1 MQYLLIMKRKK
12 GEKRMGK
19 IIKRILLGILI
30 VILLAVVIVLAG
42 AWSIFGDKVK
52 AAGSV
57 KEIDKNLYY
66 MEYKG
71 DYGFDAYLEQ
81 GGASST
87 AEMAAY
93 ITDFLSGGFM
103 NKVPSMGKMNFGCT
117 AYTVKTADGGALMGR
132 NYDWDGE
139 NGTAMIVY
147 TEPENGYAS
156 YSTCWLDFLGFGDGW
171 KPEGMPNQYMS
182 LAAIYVPLDGINE
195 KGLAIADLMVGD
207 DEQTNQKTDKVDLT
221 TTSAI
226 RLLLDKAATVDE
238 AIALL
243 EQYDMHSDIG
253 RGHHLAISD
262 ATGKAVVVEYIDNI
276 MYVTETPV
284 VTNHYLTEG
293 EKYGVGNDESHARLN
308 RVLAMDEE
316 VGSVMDASRVRD
328 VMQKVSYADATQ
340 WSIVFDM
347 ESKALDFYWQR
358 KFDAPH
364 HFEIK

>member
-1 MQYLLIMKRKK
+1 
-12 GEKRMGK
+12 MGK
-19 IIKRILLGILI
+19 IIKKILLTILI
-30 VILLAVVIVLAG
+30 VILLVVVVFLVG
-42 AWSIFGDKVK
+42 AWSIFGEKVK
-52 AAGSV
+52 AAGTV

-71 DYGFDAYLEQ
+71 DYGFDTYLER

-87 AEMAAY
+87 SEMAAY

-103 NKVPSMGKMNFGCT
+103 SKVPSMGKINFGCT
-117 AYTVKTADGGALMGR
+117 AYTVKTADGNALMGR

-139 NGTAMIVY
+139 NKPAMIVY
-147 TEPENGYAS
+147 TEPKNGYAS
-156 YSTCWLDFLGFGDGW
+156 YSTCWLDFLGFGEDW
-171 KPEGMPNQYMS
+171 KPDGFTNQYIS
-182 LAAIYVPLDGINE
+182 LAAVYVPLDGINE

-221 TTSAI
+221 TTTAI

-253 RGHHLAISD
+253 TGHHLAISD
-262 ATGKAVVVEYIDNI
+262 ATGKSVVVEYVDNV

-293 EKYGVGNDESHARLN
+293 KKYGVGNEESHARFA

-316 VGSVMDASRVRD
+316 AGSIMDAAMVRD
-328 VMQKVSYADATQ
+328 VMQNASYPDTQ

-347 ESKALDFYWQR
+347 ENKALDFYWLRQYEN
-358 KFDAPH
+358 PH
-364 HFEIK
+364 HFELK

>member
-1 MQYLLIMKRKK
+1 MKVKK
-12 GEKRMGK
+12 GKIMGK

-30 VILLAVVIVLAG
+30 VILLVVGIVLTG

-52 AAGSV
+52 AAGTV

-71 DYGFDAYLEQ
+71 DYGFDTYLER

-103 NKVPSMGKMNFGCT
+103 SKVPSMGKMNFGCT
-117 AYTVKTADGGALMGR
+117 AYTVKSTEGGALMGR
-132 NYDWDGE
+132 NYDWDGV
-139 NGTAMIVY
+139 NGTAMIIY

-171 KPEGMPNQYMS
+171 KPEGMANQYMS

-207 DEQTNQKTDKVDLT
+207 DEQTNQQTDKVDLT
-221 TTSAI
+221 TTTAI
-226 RLLLDKAATVDE
+226 RLLLDKAATVEE
-238 AIALL
+238 AIELL
-243 EQYDMHSDIG
+243 KQYDMNSDIG

-262 ATGKAVVVEYIDNI
+262 ATGKSVVVEYIDNV

-293 EKYGVGNDESHARLN
+293 EKYGIGNDESHARFE
-308 RVLAMDEE
+308 RVMTMDEE
-316 VGSVMDASRVRD
+316 AGSVMDTQQLAD
-328 VMQKVSYADATQ
+328 AMQNVSYAKETQ

-347 ESKALDFYWQR
+347 ENKAMDFYWQR
-358 KFDAPH
+358 QFDTPH
-364 HFEIK
+364 HFEIR

>member
-1 MQYLLIMKRKK
+1 
-12 GEKRMGK
+12 MGK

-30 VILLAVVIVLAG
+30 VILLVVVIFLVG
-42 AWSIFGDKVK
+42 AWSIFGDKIK
-52 AAGSV
+52 AAGTV
-57 KEIDKNLYY
+57 KEIDDNLYY

-81 GGASST
+81 GGASS
-87 AEMAAY
+87 ASEMAVY

-103 NKVPSMGKMNFGCT
+103 GKAPTMGKLDFGCT
-117 AYTVKTADGGALMGR
+117 AYTVKTASGGALMGR
-132 NYDWDGE
+132 NYDWEGE
-139 NGTAMIVY
+139 NGTAMIIY

-156 YSTCWLDFLGFGDGW
+156 YSTCWLDFLGFGKDW
-171 KPEGMPNQYMS
+171 KPEGTTNQYMS

-221 TTSAI
+221 TTTAI

-243 EQYDMHSDIG
+243 EQYDMNSDIG

-262 ATGKAVVVEYIDNI
+262 ATGKSVVVEYVDNV

-293 EKYGVGNDESHARLN
+293 EKFGIGNDESHARLD
-308 RVLAMDEE
+308 RVLAMDKEAA
-316 VGSVMDASRVRD
+316 SVMDTQQLAHA
-328 VMQKVSYADATQ
+328 MQNVSYADATQ

-347 ESKALDFYWQR
+347 ENQALDFYWQR
-358 KFDAPH
+358 QYENPH
-364 HFEIK
+364 RFEIK

>member
-1 MQYLLIMKRKK
+1 MKVKK
-12 GEKRMGK
+12 GKIMGK

-30 VILLAVVIVLAG
+30 IILLVVGIVLAG

-52 AAGSV
+52 AAGTV
-57 KEIDKNLYY
+57 KEIDENLYY

-71 DYGFDAYLEQ
+71 DYGFDVFLEQ

-87 AEMAAY
+87 NEMAGY

-103 NKVPSMGKMNFGCT
+103 SKAPTMGKINFGCT
-117 AYTVKTADGGALMGR
+117 AYTVKNTNGGALMGR

-139 NGTAMIVY
+139 NGIAMVIY

-156 YSTCWLDFLGFGDGW
+156 YSTCWLDFLGFGEGW
-171 KPEGMPNQYMS
+171 KPEGMTNQYMS

-221 TTSAI
+221 TTTAI

-238 AIALL
+238 AIELL
-243 EQYDMHSDIG
+243 KQYDMNSDIG

-262 ATGKAVVVEYIDNI
+262 AAGKSVVVEYIDNV
-276 MYVTETPV
+276 MYVTETKV

-293 EKYGVGNDESHARLN
+293 EKYGIGNDESHARFDK
-308 RVLAMDEE
+308 VMAMDAEA
-316 VGSVMDASRVRD
+316 GSVMDSLQVRD
-328 VMQKVSYADATQ
+328 VMQKASYTKETQ

-347 ESKALDFYWQR
+347 QNKALDFYWQR
-358 KFDAPH
+358 QFETPY
-364 HFEIK
+364 HFEIR

>member
-1 MQYLLIMKRKK
+1 
-12 GEKRMGK
+12 MGK

-30 VILLAVVIVLAG
+30 VVLLVVVIFLLG
-42 AWSIFGDKVK
+42 AWPIFGEKVK

-57 KEIDKNLYY
+57 KEIDKDLYY

-71 DYGFDAYLEQ
+71 DYGFDAFLEQ
-81 GGASST
+81 GGASSS
-87 AEMAAY
+87 AEIAVY
-93 ITDFLSGGFM
+93 ITDFLSSGFM
-103 NKVPSMGKMNFGCT
+103 SKVPSMGKMNFGCT
-117 AYTVKTADGGALMGR
+117 AYTVKNTDGGTLMGR

-139 NGTAMIVY
+139 NGIAMVIY

-156 YSTCWLDFLGFGDGW
+156 YSTCWLDFLGFGEGW
-171 KPEGMPNQYMS
+171 KPEGMTNQYMS

-207 DEQTNQKTDKVDLT
+207 DEQTNQQTDKVDLT
-221 TTSAI
+221 TTTAI

-243 EQYDMHSDIG
+243 EQYDMNSDIG

-262 ATGKAVVVEYIDNI
+262 AAGKSVVVEYIDNV
-276 MYVTETPV
+276 MYVTETKV

-293 EKYGVGNDESHARLN
+293 EKYGIGNDESHARFDK
-308 RVLAMDEE
+308 VMAMDAEA
-316 VGSVMDASRVRD
+316 GSVMDSLQVRD
-328 VMQKVSYADATQ
+328 VMQKASYTKETQ

-347 ESKALDFYWQR
+347 QNKALDFYWQR
-358 KFDAPH
+358 QFESPH
-364 HFEIK
+364 HFAIRK

>member
-1 MQYLLIMKRKK
+1 MQYLCFIKK
-12 GEKRMGK
+12 GEDKMGK

-30 VILLAVVIVLAG
+30 VILLVVVIFLVG
-42 AWSIFGDKVK
+42 AWSIFGDKIK
-52 AAGSV
+52 AAGTV
-57 KEIDKNLYY
+57 KAIDDNLYY

-81 GGASST
+81 GGASS
-87 AEMAAY
+87 ASEMAVY

-103 NKVPSMGKMNFGCT
+103 SKAPAMGKLDFGCT

-132 NYDWDGE
+132 NYDWEGE
-139 NGTAMIVY
+139 NGTAMIMY

-156 YSTCWLDFLGFGDGW
+156 YSTCWLDFLGFGKDW
-171 KPEGMPNQYMS
+171 KPEGTSNQYMS

-221 TTSAI
+221 TTTAI

-238 AIALL
+238 AVELL
-243 EQYDMHSDIG
+243 GQYDMNSDIG

-262 ATGKAVVVEYIDNI
+262 ATGKSVVVEYIDNV

-293 EKYGVGNDESHARLN
+293 EKYGIGNDESHARLD
-308 RVLAMDEE
+308 RVLTFDAEA
-316 VGSVMDASRVRD
+316 GSVMNATQVRN
-328 VMQKVSYADATQ
+328 VMQNVSYADATQ

-347 ESKALDFYWQR
+347 KNKALDFYWQR
-358 KFDAPH
+358 QFDAPH
-364 HFEIK
+364 RFEIK

>member
-1 MQYLLIMKRKK
+1 MKVKK
-12 GEKRMGK
+12 GKIMGK

-30 VILLAVVIVLAG
+30 IILLVVGIVLAG
-42 AWSIFGDKVK
+42 AWSIFGDQVK
-52 AAGSV
+52 AAGTV
-57 KEIDKNLYY
+57 KEIDENLYY

-71 DYGFDAYLEQ
+71 DYGFDAFLEQ
-81 GGASST
+81 GGASS
-87 AEMAAY
+87 ANEMAVY

-103 NKVPSMGKMNFGCT
+103 SKAPTMGKINFGCT
-117 AYTVKTADGGALMGR
+117 AYTVKNTNGGTLMGR

-139 NGTAMIVY
+139 NGIAMVIY

-156 YSTCWLDFLGFGDGW
+156 YSTCWLDFLGFGEGW
-171 KPEGMPNQYMS
+171 KPVGMTNQYMS

-221 TTSAI
+221 TTTAI

-238 AIALL
+238 AIELL
-243 EQYDMHSDIG
+243 KQYDMNSDIG

-262 ATGKAVVVEYIDNI
+262 ATGKSVVVEYIDNV
-276 MYVTETPV
+276 MYVTDTKV

-293 EKYGVGNDESHARLN
+293 EKYGIGNDESHARFE
-308 RVLAMDEE
+308 RVMAMDAEA
-316 VGSVMDASRVRD
+316 GSVMESLQVRD
-328 VMQKVSYADATQ
+328 VMQKASYTKETQ

-347 ESKALDFYWQR
+347 QNKALDFYWQR
-358 KFDAPH
+358 QFETPH
-364 HFEIK
+364 HFEIR

>member
-1 MQYLLIMKRKK
+1 
-12 GEKRMGK
+12 MGK

-30 VILLAVVIVLAG
+30 IILLVVGIVLAG
-42 AWSIFGDKVK
+42 AWSIFGDQVK
-52 AAGSV
+52 AAGTV
-57 KEIDKNLYY
+57 KEIDENLYY

-71 DYGFDAYLEQ
+71 DYGFDAFLEQ
-81 GGASST
+81 GGASS
-87 AEMAAY
+87 ANEMAGY

-103 NKVPSMGKMNFGCT
+103 SKAPTMGKINFGCT
-117 AYTVKTADGGALMGR
+117 AYTVKNTSGGALMGR

-139 NGTAMIVY
+139 NGIAMVIY

-156 YSTCWLDFLGFGDGW
+156 YSTCWLDFLGFGEGW
-171 KPEGMPNQYMS
+171 KPEGMTNQYMS

-221 TTSAI
+221 TTTAI

-238 AIALL
+238 AIELL
-243 EQYDMHSDIG
+243 KQYDMNSDIG

-262 ATGKAVVVEYIDNI
+262 ATGKSVVVEYIDNA
-276 MYVTETPV
+276 MYVTDTKV

-293 EKYGVGNDESHARLN
+293 EKYGIGNDESHARFE
-308 RVLAMDEE
+308 RVMAMDEE
-316 VGSVMDASRVRD
+316 AGSIMDSLQVRD
-328 VMQKVSYADATQ
+328 VMQKASYTKETQ

-347 ESKALDFYWQR
+347 QNKALDFYWQR
-358 KFDAPH
+358 QFEAPH
-364 HFEIK
+364 HFVLL